1 MLKLFSTYLILFNTT
16 LLFAQT
22 VKSKD
27 GVILGER
34 SQFIKSCSHGAE
46 KELMKIKGMEIQTYE
61 YCSCV
66 CDNLIPTINSWD
78 LDKALKE
85 NKINELLLIDENLKV
100 LMKCLEGNY
109 KISENYKFT
118 ITDSYEE
125 QKNIGISRC
134 STEVLVN
141 DSSGIWTKQTAEEYC
156 DCAIQKLF
164 SKGYTYK
171 EILDIEDEN
180 STTFNEI
187 AVPCVS
193 EVFSKKSKTLAKSKK
208 ISEDIEGGTEKC
220 IIPLTDYF
228 GKIGRAHV

>member
-1 MLKLFSTYLILFNTT
+1 M
-16 LLFAQT
+16 
-22 VKSKD
+22 
-27 GVILGER
+27 
-34 SQFIKSCSHGAE
+34 CS
-46 KELMKIKGMEIQTYE
+46 
-61 YCSCV
+61 S
-66 CDNLIPTINSWD
+66 D
-78 LDKALKE
+78 L
-85 NKINELLLIDENLKV
+85 
-100 LMKCLEGNY
+100 NY

-134 STEVLVN
+134 ITEVLVN

-228 GKIGRAHV
+228 GKGYKIKLSLSGIIKYFLLDTGASDIIIDRETERELLIKGILKEDNYLEKTHYS